1 MYPLYFFICL
11 MFSVGMLVGLILLAI
26 FPVDLPL
33 VTKTVKPPRPAVHHR
48 KARSPT
54 KHFASGYWDPPWEDD
69 DEDL

>member
-1 MYPLYFFICL
+1 
-11 MFSVGMLVGLILLAI
+11 MLVGLILLAI